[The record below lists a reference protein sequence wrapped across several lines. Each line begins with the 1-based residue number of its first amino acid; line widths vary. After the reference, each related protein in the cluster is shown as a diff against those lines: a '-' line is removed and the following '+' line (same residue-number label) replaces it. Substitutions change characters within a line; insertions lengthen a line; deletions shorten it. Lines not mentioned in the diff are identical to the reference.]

1 MTDDDDDFLD
11 EMEAER
17 TVKNPAFP
25 RLIQEA
31 SARAEGY
38 AAAVADVVAWLE
50 RKGRLLS
57 EPPKTDARRNSAS
70 CLFIVAGQIQDGA
83 HVGAAKKGG

>member
-1 MTDDDDDFLD
+1 MTDDDDS
-11 EMEAER
+11 R
-17 TVKNPAFP
+17 
-25 RLIQEA
+25 
-31 SARAEGY
+31 SAAAREEGY

-50 RKGRLLS
+50 NKGRLLS

-83 HVGAAKKGG
+83 HVGASKKEG